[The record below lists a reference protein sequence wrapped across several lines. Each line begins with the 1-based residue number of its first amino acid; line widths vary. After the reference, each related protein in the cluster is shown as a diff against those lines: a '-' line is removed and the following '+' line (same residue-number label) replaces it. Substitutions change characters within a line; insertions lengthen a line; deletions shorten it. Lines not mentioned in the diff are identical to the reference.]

1 MRGAG
6 HANREAL
13 HASRERSLVVGLDNE
28 VQVVRLH
35 REMHHAKARLFAQ
48 ANRSLDGFAEQL
60 IAAKARQAFAGAHRH
75 VDRMPGLVPFASA
88 MGNTHSTAGGF
99 PPRALSSAAVA
110 GGPGKR
116 ELLWLTSSPLHL
128 NRAYLPG
135 ASDIEPAAQRK
146 AAEPMEMTGYG
157 QANNARPQ
165 PLDNAARRSE

>member
-75 VDRMPGLVPFASA
+75 VDRMPGLVSFASA
-88 MGNTHSTAGGF
+88 MGNTHSTAGRF
-99 PPRALSSAAVA
+99 STCALSSAAVA

-116 ELLWLTSSPLHL
+116 ALWLTRSPLHL

-135 ASDIEPAAQRK
+135 RSDIDGHAR
-146 AAEPMEMTGYG
+146 TGTLSL
-157 QANNARPQ
+157 AR
-165 PLDNAARRSE
+165 